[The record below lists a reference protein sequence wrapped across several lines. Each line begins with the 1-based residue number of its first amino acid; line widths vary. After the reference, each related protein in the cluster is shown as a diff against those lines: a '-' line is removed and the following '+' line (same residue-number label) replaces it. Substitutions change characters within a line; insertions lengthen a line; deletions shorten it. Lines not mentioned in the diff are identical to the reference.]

1 MKGPKFLNPEDY
13 MDSAFPAGC
22 CSCGNESDE
31 RAIPQQRVM
40 EKLDS
45 HLSRNDYEAAERHLL
60 YWMSEADRIK
70 DLRGQLM
77 VSNELIG
84 LYRKTGKQIE
94 AYAYAEKALSLLK
107 EMDFEESVS
116 AGTTYVNAATAY
128 NAFGEQEKALEL
140 YEKARAIYEGN
151 PVVPAHLRGG
161 LFNNM
166 ALSCKALG
174 RYEEAFA
181 LYEQAMQ
188 AMAEVPDGVLEQ
200 AITCLNMADAVAG
213 QQGLEAG
220 EAQISELLDRAQ
232 VLLQDPS
239 APRNGYY
246 AFVCE
251 KCAPVFDY
259 YGYFLTA
266 AELRE
271 EAKKIYDRA

>member
-1 MKGPKFLNPEDY
+1 MKSPKFLNPEDY

-22 CSCGNESDE
+22 SCGNESEE

-40 EKLDS
+40 AKLDS
-45 HLSRNDYEAAERHLL
+45 YLNAKDYEEAERHLL
-60 YWMSEADRIK
+60 YWMSEADRLH

-77 VSNELIG
+77 VSNEMIG

-128 NAFGEQEKALEL
+128 NAFGEHEKALEL
-140 YEKARAIYEGN
+140 YEKARAVYEGN
-151 PVVPAHLRGG
+151 PAVPDHLRGG
-161 LFNNM
+161 LYNNM

-174 RYEEAFA
+174 RYDEAFA
-181 LYEQAMQ
+181 LYEQAMR
-188 AMAEVPDGVLEQ
+188 AMAEVPGGVLEQ
-200 AITCLNMADAVAG
+200 AITCLNMADAVAA

-220 EAQISELLDRAQ
+220 EARISELLDRAHT
-232 VLLQDPS
+232 LLQDPS
-239 APRNGYY
+239 APQDGYY

-266 AELRE
+266 AELRD
-271 EAKKIYDRA
+271 EAGKIYDRA